1 MEPVRYIIYIFFL
14 IIYRILSVSKSLTL
28 DFFCN
33 YELQKY
39 PFDNQLCLIQI
50 ESFGS
55 DAHLIELIQSHIHF
69 KGSKQ
74 VFQYQVED
82 PVFLKTNGSSIIIQ
96 IRFKRELYYITL
108 ATLLPSILINVVR
121 CILNF
126 LNISSYVRIL
136 YNLLFI

>member
-1 MEPVRYIIYIFFL
+1 M
-14 IIYRILSVSKSLTL
+14 SVSKSLTL

-55 DAHLIELIQSHIHF
+55 DAHLIELIQSQIQF

-96 IRFKRELYYITL
+96 IRFKRELHHISL
-108 ATLLPSILINVVR
+108 ATLLPSILINVV
-121 CILNF
+121 
-126 LNISSYVRIL
+126 SYFEITNIL
-136 YNLLFI
+136 YILIIIFIYYTDLYFYKLFY

>member
-1 MEPVRYIIYIFFL
+1 M
-14 IIYRILSVSKSLTL
+14 SVSKSLTL

-108 ATLLPSILINVVR
+108 ATLLPTILINVVR
-121 CILNF
+121 YVLNF
-126 LNISSYVRIL
+126 LNISFYFRIL
-136 YNLLFI
+136 YNTSKIYSYNFYYIQNT